1 MFVEVV
7 STDGTKVLGLN
18 LPGGPV
24 PVAGDVF
31 QTPDNKVWCCIQR
44 TFLFRQAV
52 AQVVDLAQGRPVQ
65 IAIQCVVE
73 FIGEVQE
80 GDNAI
85 IK

>member
-31 QTPDNKVWCCIQR
+31 QTHDNKVWRCIQR

-85 IK
+85 IQ